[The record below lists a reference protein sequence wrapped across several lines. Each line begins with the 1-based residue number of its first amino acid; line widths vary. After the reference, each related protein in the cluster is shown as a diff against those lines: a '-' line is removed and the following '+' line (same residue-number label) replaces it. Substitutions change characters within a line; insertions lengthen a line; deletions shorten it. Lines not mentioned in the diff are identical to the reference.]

1 MDIRASVLLLVF
13 GAVLLI
19 MGTLIS
25 GTVYGSINKQVEVTD
40 EAINITAGAVNY
52 LQYTPVV
59 EGSET
64 ITNSDGSY
72 TLVKDTDYTIDYET
86 GKVTISSDFNNTAY
100 GYDGL
105 ADYKYYTVKSSEA
118 RAAMEEVH
126 TNVANGFKLAGIGLI
141 IVAAGFIIKTLMA
154 AF

>member
-25 GTVYGSINKQVEVTD
+25 GTVYGSINKQVEVVN
-40 EAINITAGAVNY
+40 ESINITQGAVNY

-59 EGSET
+59 EGSEA
-64 ITNSDGSY
+64 IYNSDKSVQ
-72 TLVKDTDYTIDYET
+72 LVRDQNYTIDYET
-86 GKVTISSDFNNTAY
+86 GKVEITNVNNTAV
-100 GYDGL
+100 GNDGL
-105 ADYKYYTVKSSEA
+105 ADYKYYTVKSAEA